1 MKFQLNGVTRA
12 VVHVAGMSLVIGLA
26 ACGGGGGDALPQVG
40 AAAPAPLA
48 DTPSEPTMPT
58 PTVPVTGSTTVPTP
72 PAPPPLPPAAPVTL
86 TGSVVID
93 QAIRNAVVC
102 MDLNANNACDAGEPM
117 SAVTGV
123 DGAFSLTYDP
133 SKVTT
138 AQVAGASLI
147 SPMVP
152 GTTTAANTTID
163 AADTSKGLTA
173 KPYVLKQAPGK
184 AGQINPLTTLAA
196 TGIAA
201 GMTPAVART
210 NSALQLGIAEAKIDN
225 YQDDPLS
232 SDANAP
238 SDTARIMAKVVA
250 ATLEDAGSVRV
261 ADPSIAV
268 TAADGDLASLTFTST
283 ADYFFRQVKNLATAA
298 GTLLIPL
305 LDVRDGKIAGTPNPY
320 LYNIAYLTANG
331 WLKCDPGA
339 TFTSAGGSPSRTQFC
354 GAAESV
360 GFTVPTDVSG
370 QTMTAVITAMQA
382 DPASNTINN
391 GTAIN
396 GLVTALG
403 SATFPANSSLNV
415 RRNVN
420 LNGPVFINS
429 INTDGI
435 SQATATTLEQLI
447 AARPVSGVNLATA
460 GGTLGLGTT
469 SGPQKNLRVAFTGTT
484 STTAGTVQ
492 FYECDLNAAQTVASN
507 CIATQT
513 GAYAISTAN
522 GVRVMRYSGN
532 AATASTNTRAHAEV
546 KNVPT
551 VIGGDWVFTVR
562 ENKPGLANNS
572 SQSKRL
578 NVTAWAAMKAK
589 LGL

>member
-1 MKFQLNGVTRA
+1 MKFQLNGVARA
-12 VVHVAGMSLVIGLA
+12 VVHVAGVSLVIGLA

-48 DTPSEPTMPT
+48 DTPSGPALPT
-58 PTVPVTGSTTVPTP
+58 PTVPVTGSTTMPTP
-72 PAPPPLPPAAPVTL
+72 PAPPAAPVTL

-102 MDLNANNACDAGEPM
+102 MDLNSNSACDAGEPV

-138 AQVAGASLI
+138 AQVAAASLI
-147 SPMVP
+147 APMVP
-152 GTTTAANTTID
+152 GTNTAATTSID
-163 AADTSKGLTA
+163 AADISKGLTA
-173 KPYVLKQAPGK
+173 KPYVLKQVPGK

-201 GMTPAVART
+201 GMTPAMART

-232 SDANAP
+232 SNASESP
-238 SDTARIMAKVVA
+238 DTARIMAKVVA

-283 ADYFFRQVKNLATAA
+283 ADYFVRQFKNLAKAA
-298 GTLLIPL
+298 GTLLTPL
-305 LDVRDGKIAGTPNPY
+305 LDVREGKIAGAPNPN
-320 LYNIAYLTANG
+320 LYSFAYLTANG

-339 TFTSAGGSPSRTQFC
+339 TFTTGGGSPSRSQFC
-354 GAAESV
+354 GAADGV
-360 GFTVPTDVSG
+360 GFAIPTDVSG
-370 QTMTAVITAMQA
+370 QTMTAVMTAMQA
-382 DPASNTINN
+382 DPATNTINN

-403 SATFPANSSLNV
+403 SATFPANSSLNL

-420 LNGPVFINS
+420 LNGPVFINNLNS
-429 INTDGI
+429 DGI

-447 AARPVSGVNLATA
+447 AARPASGVNLAT
-460 GGTLGLGTT
+460 GGGSLGLGIT
-469 SGPQKNLRVAFTGTT
+469 SGPQKNLRIAFTGTT
-484 STTAGTVQ
+484 SLTAGTVQ
-492 FYECDLNAAQTVASN
+492 FYECDLNAAQTVVSN
-507 CIATQT
+507 CITTQT
-513 GAYAISTAN
+513 GTYAITTTS

-532 AATASTNTRAHAEV
+532 AVTTMNHVRSHAEV
-546 KNVPT
+546 KNAPT
-551 VIGGDWVFTVR
+551 LSSGDWVFTVR
-562 ENKPGLANNS
+562 ENKPGLAINS

-578 NVTAWAAMKAK
+578 NATAWAAMKAK